1 MRAWSTWT
9 WEVDGW
15 IVLTGMLCAISA
27 ALLGNFLVLRRL
39 SLLGD
44 AITHAILP
52 GLAVAFLV
60 GESRSS
66 LAMFVGA
73 VAAGILTTVFTEWIH
88 GMGRVDEGA
97 SMGVVFTTL
106 FALGL
111 ILIVQA
117 ADRVDLDPDC
127 VLYGAIELS
136 PIDTVNIAG
145 REIPR
150 AVVML
155 SCVALINAAFV
166 GLFYK
171 ELKVSAF
178 DPVLATT
185 LGIPSRLL
193 HYALM
198 ILVAVTSVASF
209 ESVGNI
215 LVVAM
220 FVVPPATALL
230 LTSRL
235 GVVIPLGLLIG
246 CTSVWLGHVAAIE
259 IPGWFGYRSTTTAG
273 MIAVAAG
280 VFFGLAVLLAP
291 RQGLI
296 PRFLLQQ
303 KLAWSI
309 LSDDIVALLYRIEE
323 RGGDTRAT
331 TQTLGTILL
340 ASPLAVRLSM
350 RGLCWRGDVT
360 SAGDEYRL
368 TSPGKQRGQHLVRSH
383 RLWENYLV
391 SRLGV
396 PTERIHNTAEKL
408 EHFTNPDMRARLD
421 SETDSQ
427 PLDPH
432 GREIPTESTGH

>member
-15 IVLTGMLCAISA
+15 IVLTGMLCAIAA

-60 GESRSS
+60 SDNRSGV
-66 LAMFVGA
+66 AMFVGA
-73 VAAGILTTVFTEWIH
+73 VIAGILTTVFTEWIH
-88 GMGRVDEGA
+88 GLGRVDEGA

-127 VLYGAIELS
+127 VLYGAIELT
-136 PIDTVNIAG
+136 PIDTVLLG
-145 REIPR
+145 GFEIPR

-155 SCVALINAAFV
+155 GGVAILNAVFV
-166 GLFYK
+166 FLFYK
-171 ELKVSAF
+171 ELKVSSF

-185 LGIPSRLL
+185 LGIPSRAL

-198 ILVAVTSVASF
+198 VLVAVTAVASF

-235 GVVIPLGLLIG
+235 TVVIPLGLVIG
-246 CTSVWLGHVAAIE
+246 CASVLLGHVTAIE
-259 IPGWFGYRSTTTAG
+259 VPGWFGLRSTTTAG

-280 VFFGLAVLLAP
+280 AIFTLAVLFSP

-296 PRFLLQQ
+296 PQFIRQRR
-303 KLAWSI
+303 LAWSI
-309 LSDDIVALLYRIEE
+309 LFDDIVALLYRIEE
-323 RGGDTRAT
+323 RGGDTPAT
-331 TQTLGTILL
+331 AATL
-340 ASPLAVRLSM
+340 ASILFAGPWSIGVALRRLT
-350 RGLCWRGDVT
+350 W
-360 SAGDEYRL
+360 AGDITVISREYRL
-368 TSPGKQRGQHLVRSH
+368 TAKGKQRGQQLVRSH

-396 PTERIHNTAEKL
+396 PTERIHNTAEQL
-408 EHFTNPDMRARLD
+408 EHYTDPKMRAQLD
-421 SETDSQ
+421 SETDSR

-432 GREIPTESTGH
+432 GREIPTETPSS

>member
-1 MRAWSTWT
+1 MGVWSTWM
-9 WEVDGW
+9 WAVDGW
-15 IVLTGMLCAISA
+15 IVAAGMLCAIAS

-52 GLAVAFLV
+52 GLAIAFLV
-60 GESRSS
+60 GDSRSS
-66 LAMFVGA
+66 GTMFVGA
-73 VAAGILTTVFTEWIH
+73 VIAGIATTVFTEWIQ
-88 GMGRVDEGA
+88 GWGRVDEGA

-111 ILIVQA
+111 VLIVRA
-117 ADRVDLDPDC
+117 ADQVDLDPAC
-127 VLYGAIELS
+127 VLYGAIELT
-136 PIDTVNIAG
+136 PIDTVVVSG
-145 REIPR
+145 CEIPR

-155 SCVALINAAFV
+155 GAVTIINALFV

-171 ELKVSAF
+171 ELKISAF

-185 LGIPSRLL
+185 LGIPSRAL

-198 ILVAVTSVASF
+198 VLVAVTSVASF

-230 LTSRL
+230 LTDRL
-235 GVVIPLGLLIG
+235 GVMIPLGLALG
-246 CTSVWLGHVAAIE
+246 CASVWLGHVAAIE
-259 IPGWFGYRSTTTAG
+259 VPSWFGYRSTTTAG

-280 VFFGLAVLLAP
+280 GLFLLAALLAP
-291 RQGLI
+291 RHGILPKVLRQ
-296 PRFLLQQ
+296 RR
-303 KLAWSI
+303 LARMI
-309 LSDDIVALLYRIEE
+309 LADDIVSLLYRIEE
-323 RGGDTRAT
+323 RGGVTPAT
-331 TQTLGTILL
+331 AATLRDVLFAGPWAFGGAL
-340 ASPLAVRLSM
+340 
-350 RGLCWRGDVT
+350 RGLIWTGDIVR
-360 SAGDEYRL
+360 SGAEYRL
-368 TSPGKQRGQHLVRSH
+368 THRGKLRGQTLVRSH

-391 SRLGV
+391 ARLGL
-396 PTERIHNTAEKL
+396 PAERIHGTAEQL
-408 EHFTNPDMRARLD
+408 EHYTNPDLRARLD

-432 GREIPTESTGH
+432 GRTIPTESRPE